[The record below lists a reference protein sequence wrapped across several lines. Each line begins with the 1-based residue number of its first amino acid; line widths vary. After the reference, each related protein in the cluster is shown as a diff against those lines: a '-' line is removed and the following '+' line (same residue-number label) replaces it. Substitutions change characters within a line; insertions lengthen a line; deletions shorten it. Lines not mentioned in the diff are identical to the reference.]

1 MYMKGKLHQM
11 KLNYKR
17 TLCVGFAFFLIT
29 AFWQAYDT
37 IIPKILTDRFGMNQ
51 TVSGIIMA
59 LDNVLALFLL
69 PLFGVISD
77 KTKSRLGK
85 RTPFIIAGTL
95 AAVLTF
101 ASLSFVDAA
110 QLKKINAVTDI
121 HGVQAREILYDYEYP
136 ETLISPSG
144 EKFVLQ
150 EKFNRED
157 FINMPATYKDN
168 TVTEGYTDYMVPAR
182 QAYIKHEITDKDPSS
197 LIWFIGLLFAVL
209 ISMAIFRT
217 PAVALMPDVTPKPL
231 RSKGNAVINLMGTLG
246 GSLILG
252 LGILFGTGKAENTFM
267 NYTLYFLAVAA
278 IMVVCLGLFLATVR
292 ENKFVKEMEETS
304 RKFGIEEGEETQS
317 GDKKLSKGERKSFL
331 LLLASVIFWYAGYN
345 AVISKYSVYASN
357 VLDQDYNTTL
367 LIANIAALIA
377 FIPVGII
384 STKLGRKKM
393 VLAGVI
399 MLGGAFLVAAFMSS
413 ITPPYVMMAI
423 FALAGIGWATINVNS
438 FPMVVELAK
447 GGNVG
452 RYTGFYY
459 TASMA
464 AQTLTP
470 VLSGFFMDNFGMR
483 TLFPYA
489 TVFVGLA
496 FITMFLVRHG
506 DAIPVKAK
514 SAADYIPDAD

>member
-1 MYMKGKLHQM
+1 M

-37 IIPKILTDRFGMNQ
+37 IIPKILTDRFGMSQ

-69 PLFGVISD
+69 PIFGVISD
-77 KTKSRLGK
+77 KCKSKLGK

-95 AAVLTF
+95 AAAITF
-101 ASLSFVDAA
+101 SALSIVDAV

-121 HGVQAREILYDYEYP
+121 NSTEVREMLYDYEYP
-136 ETLISPSG
+136 EKIVSPSG
-144 EKFVLQ
+144 EEFVLT
-150 EKFNRED
+150 EKFERED
-157 FINMPATYKDN
+157 FVNMPATYKDG

-182 QAYIKHEITDKDPSS
+182 QAYIRYEIAEKDPST
-197 LIWFIGLLFAVL
+197 LIFFIGLLLAVL

-231 RSKGNAVINLMGTLG
+231 RSKGNAVINLMGTIG
-246 GSLILG
+246 GSCILG
-252 LGILFGTGKAENTFM
+252 LGMVMGTGKTENTFM
-267 NYTLYFLAVAA
+267 SYAGYFLAVAGL
-278 IMVVCLGLFLATVR
+278 MLLCLGLFALTVK

-304 RKFGIEEGEETQS
+304 KKYGIDESEQET
-317 GDKKLSKGERKSFL
+317 GGNKKLSKGERRSFL
-331 LLLASVIFWYAGYN
+331 LLLASVIFWYFGYN
-345 AVISKYSVYASN
+345 AVISKYSVYAGN
-357 VLDQDYNTTL
+357 ILDLDYNSTL
-367 LIANIAALIA
+367 LVANIAALIA

-393 VLAGVI
+393 VIAGVV
-399 MLGGAFLVAAFMSS
+399 MLGSAFLVAAFMNSG
-413 ITPPYVMMAI
+413 TPAAVMMAI

-452 RYTGFYY
+452 KYTGFYY

-470 VLSGFFMDNFGMR
+470 VASGFFMDNFGMR

-496 FITMFLVRHG
+496 LITMLLVRHG
-506 DAIPVKAK
+506 DAIPVKAQDA
-514 SAADYIPDAD
+514 SNYIPDAD

>member
-1 MYMKGKLHQM
+1 M

-37 IIPKILTDRFGMNQ
+37 IIPKILTDRFGMSQ

-69 PLFGVISD
+69 PIFGVISD
-77 KTKSRLGK
+77 KCKSKLGK

-95 AAVLTF
+95 AAVITF
-101 ASLSFVDAA
+101 SALSIVDAA

-121 HGVQAREILYDYEYP
+121 NSTEVREILYDYEYP
-136 ETLISPSG
+136 EKIVSPSG
-144 EKFVLQ
+144 EEFVLT
-150 EKFNRED
+150 EKFARED
-157 FINMPATYKDN
+157 FVNMPATYKDG

-182 QAYIKHEITDKDPSS
+182 QAYIRYEITEKDPST
-197 LIWFIGLLFAVL
+197 LIFFIGLLLAVL

-231 RSKGNAVINLMGTLG
+231 RSKGNAVINLMGTIG
-246 GSLILG
+246 GSCILG
-252 LGILFGTGKAENTFM
+252 LGMVMGTGKTENTFM
-267 NYTLYFLAVAA
+267 SYAGYFLAVAGL
-278 IMVVCLGLFLATVR
+278 MLLCLGLFALTVK

-304 RKFGIEEGEETQS
+304 KKYGIDESEHET
-317 GDKKLSKGERKSFL
+317 GGNKKLSKDERRSFL
-331 LLLASVIFWYAGYN
+331 LLLASVIFWYFGYN
-345 AVISKYSVYASN
+345 AVISKYSVYAGN
-357 VLDQDYNTTL
+357 ILDLDYNSTL
-367 LIANIAALIA
+367 LVANIAALIA

-393 VLAGVI
+393 VIAGVV
-399 MLGGAFLVAAFMSS
+399 MLGSAFLVAAFMNSG
-413 ITPPYVMMAI
+413 TPAAVMMAI

-452 RYTGFYY
+452 KYTGFYY

-470 VLSGFFMDNFGMR
+470 VASGFFMDNFGMR

-489 TVFVGLA
+489 TIFVGLA
-496 FITMFLVRHG
+496 LITMLLVRHG
-506 DAIPVKAK
+506 DATQVKAQ
-514 SAADYIPDAD
+514 SAVDYIPDAD

>member
-1 MYMKGKLHQM
+1 M

-37 IIPKILTDRFGMNQ
+37 IIPKILTDRFGMSQ

-77 KTKSRLGK
+77 KCRSKLGK

-95 AAVLTF
+95 AAVITF
-101 ASLSFVDAA
+101 SALSFADAS

-121 HGVQAREILYDYEYP
+121 NSAEVRETLYDYEYP
-136 ETLISPSG
+136 EKIVSPSG
-144 EKFVLQ
+144 EEFVLT
-150 EKFNRED
+150 EKFERED
-157 FINMPATYKDN
+157 FLTCPATYKDG
-168 TVTEGYTDYMVPAR
+168 TVTEAYTEYIVPAR
-182 QAYIKHEITDKDPSS
+182 QAYIRHEITEKDPST
-197 LIWFIGLLFAVL
+197 LIFFVGLLLAVL
-209 ISMAIFRT
+209 ISMATFRT

-231 RSKGNAVINLMGTLG
+231 RSKGNAVINLMGTIG
-246 GSLILG
+246 GSCILG
-252 LGILFGTGKAENTFM
+252 LGIVMGTGKTENTFM
-267 NYTLYFLAVAA
+267 NYTGYFLAVAGL
-278 IMVVCLGLFLATVR
+278 MLLCLGLFVLTVK

-304 RKFGIEEGEETQS
+304 KKYGIDEGEETAV
-317 GDKKLSKGERKSFL
+317 GNRKLSKGERRSFL

-357 VLDQDYNTTL
+357 VLDQDYNSTL
-367 LIANIAALIA
+367 LVANIAALIA

-393 VLAGVI
+393 VLAGVV
-399 MLGGAFLVAAFMSS
+399 MLGGAFLVAAFMNSG
-413 ITPPYVMMAI
+413 TPSAVMMVI

-438 FPMVVELAK
+438 FPMVVELAT

-470 VLSGFFMDNFGMR
+470 VVSGFFMDTFGMR

-496 FITMFLVRHG
+496 LVTMLLVRHG
-506 DAIPVKAK
+506 DAVPVKAK
-514 SAADYIPDAD
+514 NTVDYIPDAD

>member
-1 MYMKGKLHQM
+1 M

-37 IIPKILTDRFGMNQ
+37 IIPKVLTDRFGMSQ

-69 PLFGVISD
+69 PIFGVISD
-77 KTKSRLGK
+77 KCRSRLGK

-101 ASLSFVDAA
+101 SALSIVDTV

-121 HGVQAREILYDYEYP
+121 NSAEVREILYDYEYP
-136 ETLISPSG
+136 EKLVSPDG
-144 EKFVLQ
+144 EEFVLTEKFT
-150 EKFNRED
+150 KED
-157 FINMPATYKDN
+157 FINMPATYKDG

-182 QAYIKHEITDKDPSS
+182 QAYIRFEITEKDPSN
-197 LIWFIGLLFAVL
+197 IIFFIGLLLAVL
-209 ISMAIFRT
+209 ISMAVFRT

-231 RSKGNAVINLMGTLG
+231 RSKGNAVINLMGTIG
-246 GSLILG
+246 GSCILG
-252 LGILFGTGKAENTFM
+252 LGIVMGTGKTENTFM
-267 NYTLYFLAVAA
+267 NYTGYYLAVAGL
-278 IMVVCLGLFLATVR
+278 MVICLALFMITVK

-304 RKFGIEEGEETQS
+304 KQYGIDESEEQTS
-317 GDKKLSKGERKSFL
+317 GNKKLTKAERRSFL
-331 LLLASVIFWYAGYN
+331 LLLASVIFWYFGYN
-345 AVISKYSVYASN
+345 AVISKYSVYAGN
-357 VLDQDYNTTL
+357 ILDLDYNSTL
-367 LIANIAALIA
+367 LVANIAALIA

-393 VLAGVI
+393 VIAGVV
-399 MLGGAFLVAAFMSS
+399 MLGTAFLVAAFMSS
-413 ITPPYVMMAI
+413 GTPAAVMMAI

-470 VLSGFFMDNFGMR
+470 VLSGFCMDNFGMR

-496 FITMFLVRHG
+496 LITMILVRHG
-506 DAIPVKAK
+506 DAIPVKAQ